1 MRAEKVADENN
12 LAEYTSLVTSDMS
25 FVMASSILFN
35 ADEVNSPEKAEAN
48 RLLAKTMKLC
58 VDTKEYVRGAYTM
71 FNIIDTNFPENSD
84 IVRDG
89 IAMYRKLQPDG
100 SNPEFEKYLDIIVKG
115 VEAFYDK
122 DYKESEKFFASAEEL
137 SRVQTQWNL
146 NGPMH
151 IYSICL
157 RAFNDMAQGKVAECE
172 RKLLEIDRMA
182 SATGSVEMELSTARQ
197 LYLFYKKTG
206 NSEKADKALLKFFR
220 MRDKIYSKSKIY
232 SLADIKLKGELEEN
246 RHKVSAMHEERMRSR
261 ILFITVSAVALL
273 MIAALVFILIY
284 YRKRQ
289 ALVMELYKKNL
300 ELLENVRR
308 ECSAEAPSGGGGGGP
323 DCASESEGGD
333 ARAITDTD
341 RKLIARID
349 EIINHGDEVLNPEF
363 SLPMLCE
370 LLGSNSS
377 YVSRAINEGF
387 GKSFKTMVA
396 ERRIFEACL
405 IINGKSGRPDFSV
418 EGLGLHV
425 GYKSRVTFTRTF
437 KSITGLTPSA
447 YIEAAEKHSRSDK
460 SLPSGGDL

>member
-1 MRAEKVADENN
+1 
-12 LAEYTSLVTSDMS
+12 MS
-25 FVMASSILFN
+25 V
-35 ADEVNSPEKAEAN
+35 
-48 RLLAKTMKLC
+48 
-58 VDTKEYVRGAYTM
+58 
-71 FNIIDTNFPENSD
+71 
-84 IVRDG
+84 
-89 IAMYRKLQPDG
+89 
-100 SNPEFEKYLDIIVKG
+100 
-115 VEAFYDK
+115 
-122 DYKESEKFFASAEEL
+122 
-137 SRVQTQWNL
+137 
-146 NGPMH
+146 
-151 IYSICL
+151 
-157 RAFNDMAQGKVAECE
+157 
-172 RKLLEIDRMA
+172 
-182 SATGSVEMELSTARQ
+182 
-197 LYLFYKKTG
+197 
-206 NSEKADKALLKFFR
+206 
-220 MRDKIYSKSKIY
+220 
-232 SLADIKLKGELEEN
+232 
-246 RHKVSAMHEERMRSR
+246 
-261 ILFITVSAVALL
+261 VSAVP
-273 MIAALVFILIY
+273 
-284 YRKRQ
+284 KR
-289 ALVMELYKKNL
+289 
-300 ELLENVRR
+300 RR
-308 ECSAEAPSGGGGGGP
+308 GGGGGP